1 MLVLGE
7 DPTGRSDKVTITAIA
22 KYSINFIKWKNNFD
36 LFKSL
41 HYNGVAVL
49 LCHLSKNISIQS
61 RRFKYKTISI
71 VFRQ

>member
-22 KYSINFIKWKNNFD
+22 KYSINFIKSKNNFD

-41 HYNGVAVL
+41 HYNGSSCFSMPL
-49 LCHLSKNISIQS
+49 E
-61 RRFKYKTISI
+61 
-71 VFRQ
+71 